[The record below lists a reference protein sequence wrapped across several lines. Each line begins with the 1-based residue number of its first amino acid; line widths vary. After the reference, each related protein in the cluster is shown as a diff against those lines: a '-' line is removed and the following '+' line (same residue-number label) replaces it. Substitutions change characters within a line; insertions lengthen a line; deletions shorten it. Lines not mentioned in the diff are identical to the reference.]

1 MSDDFLFAE
10 EPEVNQPVIH
20 GSWKVLI
27 VDDEPEVHAVTKLAL
42 NDFQFQ
48 HKRLEFLNA
57 YSGAEARIL
66 LAAHPDI
73 AIVLLDVVMET
84 DDAGLQVA
92 RYIRGELKNQFV
104 RIILRT
110 GQPGQAP
117 ERQVIVDYDINDYKS
132 KTELTAQKLFTVIM
146 SSLRSYRDIISL
158 EQSRQGLAKIIDASV
173 DLFSSHSM
181 EQFIDGVLQQLTSV
195 LGCDED
201 ALLVSSSL
209 VAGNV
214 QTTDPHDLVVFAG
227 QGEFELQEG
236 KPIKDVLDPM
246 LLEAFEE
253 ALCSKDIVYRDNYLV
268 AYCCSKF
275 THGSLLYVSG
285 LPGPMSENQK
295 KLVELFAQNVQI
307 AYENVQLQNEVED
320 TQREIVYRLSEA
332 VEQRSVETG
341 NHVRRIA
348 FICYEL
354 AKAYGLSDVDAEK
367 LMFAAPL
374 HDVGKVGIP
383 DTILNKPEGL
393 NELEWQVMKTHA
405 SIGFNILKNS
415 KRSIIQAGAVIARDH
430 HEKWDGTGYPDGRK
444 GEDIHIFARIA
455 ALADVY
461 DALRHRRCY
470 KDAWTLEQVM
480 AEIEGQ
486 AGRQFEPK
494 LVETFKSVVGK
505 LEAILQKYPDDDTLA
520 PL

>member
-1 MSDDFLFAE
+1 MSDEFLFAA
-10 EPEVNQPVIH
+10 EPEPVH
-20 GSWKVLI
+20 SVSNGSWKVLI
-27 VDDEPEVHAVTKLAL
+27 VDDEPEVHAVTRLAL
-42 NDFQFQ
+42 NDFSFQ
-48 HKRLEFLNA
+48 QKRLEFISA
-57 YSGAEARIL
+57 YSGEEAQKIL
-66 LAAHPDI
+66 ATQPDI
-73 AIVLLDVVMET
+73 AVVLLDVVMET
-84 DDAGLQVA
+84 DDAGLKVA
-92 RYIRGELKNQFV
+92 SYIRETLHNHFV

-117 ERQVIVDYDINDYKS
+117 ERQVIVNYDINDYKS
-132 KTELTAQKLFTVIM
+132 KTELTAQKLFTVMM

-158 EQSRQGLAKIIDASV
+158 EQSRQGLEKIINASV

-201 ALLVSSSL
+201 ALIVSSSL
-209 VAGNV
+209 VAGNM

-227 QGEFELQEG
+227 QGEFERKEG
-236 KPIKDVLDPM
+236 KPIKEVLDPA
-246 LLEAFEE
+246 LLEAFEA
-253 ALCSKDIVYRDNYLV
+253 ALQTKDIVYRDNYLV

-275 THGSLLYVSG
+275 TQGSLLYVSG
-285 LPGPMSENQK
+285 LPGPMNENQK
-295 KLVELFAQNVQI
+295 KLIELFAQNVQV
-307 AYENVQLQNEVED
+307 AYENVQLQHEVED

-354 AKAYGLSDVDAEK
+354 AKAYGLSELEAEK

-383 DTILNKPEGL
+383 DNILNKPEGL
-393 NELEWQVMKTHA
+393 NEQEWQVMQTHA
-405 SIGFNILKNS
+405 SIGFNILKGS
-415 KRSIIQAGAVIARDH
+415 KRAIVQAGAIIARDH
-430 HEKWDGTGYPDGRK
+430 HEKWDGSGYPDGK
-444 GEDIHIFARIA
+444 QGEQIHIYARIA

-470 KDAWTLEQVM
+470 KDAWTLQQVL
-480 AEIEGQ
+480 AEIDSQ
-486 AGRQFEPK
+486 AGKQFEPK
-494 LVETFKSVVGK
+494 LVTVFKTIVPK
-505 LEAILQKYPDDDTLA
+505 LEAILQKYPDSDADA
-520 PL
+520 V

>member
-1 MSDDFLFAE
+1 MSDEFLFAA
-10 EPEVNQPVIH
+10 EPEPVQSVSN

-27 VDDEPEVHAVTKLAL
+27 VDDEPEVHAVTRLAL
-42 NDFQFQ
+42 NDFSFQ
-48 HKRLEFLNA
+48 QKRLEFISA
-57 YSGAEARIL
+57 YSGEEAQKIL
-66 LAAHPDI
+66 ATQPDI
-73 AIVLLDVVMET
+73 AVVLLDVVMET
-84 DDAGLQVA
+84 DDAGLKVA
-92 RYIRGELKNQFV
+92 SYIRETLGNHFV

-117 ERQVIVDYDINDYKS
+117 ERQVIVNYDINDYKS
-132 KTELTAQKLFTVIM
+132 KTELTAQKLFTVMM

-158 EQSRQGLAKIIDASV
+158 EQSRQGLEKIINASV

-201 ALLVSSSL
+201 ALIVSSSL
-209 VAGNV
+209 VAGNM

-227 QGEFELQEG
+227 QGEFERKEG
-236 KPIKDVLDPM
+236 KPIKEVLDPA
-246 LLEAFEE
+246 LLEAFEA
-253 ALCSKDIVYRDNYLV
+253 ALQTKDIVYRDNYLV

-275 THGSLLYVSG
+275 TQGSLLYVSG
-285 LPGPMSENQK
+285 LPGPMNENQK
-295 KLVELFAQNVQI
+295 KLIELFAQNVQV
-307 AYENVQLQNEVED
+307 AYENVQLQHEVED

-354 AKAYGLSDVDAEK
+354 AKAYGLSELEAEK

-383 DTILNKPEGL
+383 DNILNKPEGL
-393 NELEWQVMKTHA
+393 NEQEWQVMQTHA
-405 SIGFNILKNS
+405 SIGFNILKGS
-415 KRSIIQAGAVIARDH
+415 KRAIVQAGAIIARDH
-430 HEKWDGTGYPDGRK
+430 HEKWDGSGYPDGK
-444 GEDIHIFARIA
+444 QGEQIHIYARIA

-470 KDAWTLEQVM
+470 KDAWTLQQVL
-480 AEIEGQ
+480 AEIDSQ
-486 AGRQFEPK
+486 AGKQFEPK
-494 LVETFKSVVGK
+494 LVTVFKTIVPK
-505 LEAILQKYPDDDTLA
+505 LEAILQKYPDSDADA
-520 PL
+520 V

>member
-1 MSDDFLFAE
+1 MSDEFLFAA
-10 EPEVNQPVIH
+10 EPESVQSVSN

-27 VDDEPEVHAVTKLAL
+27 VDDEPEVHAVTRLAL
-42 NDFQFQ
+42 NDFSFQ
-48 HKRLEFLNA
+48 QKRLEFISA
-57 YSGAEARIL
+57 YSGEEAKKL
-66 LAAHPDI
+66 LAAQPDI
-73 AIVLLDVVMET
+73 AVVLLDVVMET
-84 DDAGLQVA
+84 DDAGLKVA
-92 RYIRGELKNQFV
+92 SYIRETLANYFV

-117 ERQVIVDYDINDYKS
+117 ERQVIVNYDINDYKS
-132 KTELTAQKLFTVIM
+132 KTELTAQKLFTVMM

-158 EQSRQGLAKIIDASV
+158 EQSRQGLEKIINASV

-195 LGCDED
+195 LGCDEN
-201 ALLVSSSL
+201 ALIVSSSL
-209 VAGNV
+209 VAGNM

-236 KPIKDVLDPM
+236 KPIKEVLEPG
-246 LLEAFEE
+246 LLEAFEV
-253 ALCSKDIVYRDNYLV
+253 ALQTKDIVYRDNYLV

-275 THGSLLYVSG
+275 TQGSLLYVSG
-285 LPGPMSENQK
+285 LPGPMNDNQK
-295 KLVELFAQNVQI
+295 KLIELFAQNVQV
-307 AYENVQLQNEVED
+307 AYENVQLQHEVED

-354 AKAYGLSDVDAEK
+354 AKAYGLSELEAEK

-383 DTILNKPEGL
+383 DNILNKPEGL
-393 NELEWQVMKTHA
+393 NEQEWRVMQTHA
-405 SIGFNILKNS
+405 SIGFNILKGS
-415 KRSIIQAGAVIARDH
+415 KRAIVQAGAIIARDH
-430 HEKWDGTGYPDGRK
+430 HEKWDGSGYPDGK
-444 GEDIHIFARIA
+444 QGEQIHIYARIA

-470 KDAWTLEQVM
+470 KDAWTLEQVLV
-480 AEIEGQ
+480 EIDSQ
-486 AGRQFEPK
+486 AGKQFEPK
-494 LVETFKSVVGK
+494 LVAVFKSIVPK
-505 LEAILQKYPDDDTLA
+505 LEAILQKYPDSDADA
-520 PL
+520 V